1 MSQENVEI
9 VRHTYA
15 AFERGDL
22 SAALDNA
29 DPDLVTY
36 RADPEARTW
45 HGHDGFLQAFA
56 DWTEGF
62 DEFRAT
68 AKEFIDA
75 GDRVVVIERL
85 VGKGKGSGIE
95 VEQIYAAIWTVRDGR
110 VVRIEI
116 GRTDPREALEAL
128 GLSG

>member
-75 GDRVVVIERL
+75 GDRVIVRVHQTARGQSSGVPVEADFWFVHTLGNAKVTRL
-85 VGKGKGSGIE
+85 DIFASK
-95 VEQIYAAIWTVRDGR
+95 A
-110 VVRIEI
+110 
-116 GRTDPREALEAL
+116 PALEAA
-128 GLSG
+128 GLS